1 MTLESCGRLR
11 RPLTCRFSPKPLRP
25 RRSLNSGPP
34 PLPGPKRVETG
45 PNSRPPRPNLTERK
59 ASFMAEF
66 QKTNPA
72 ASTETTRKFV
82 QFIMV
87 QAQNILYVLGRIP
100 TPEGERLPPNLQAA
114 KMMIDHL
121 DLIALKTQG
130 NLNAQE
136 EKILKEALQQV
147 QMAFVEA
154 SGGTPPSMM
163 PDRGP
168 QMEMPELE
176 EDLEAEP
183 SVVREAPPGPP
194 APSTPRAEPGE
205 DKKKFFKSYG

>member
-1 MTLESCGRLR
+1 
-11 RPLTCRFSPKPLRP
+11 
-25 RRSLNSGPP
+25 
-34 PLPGPKRVETG
+34 
-45 PNSRPPRPNLTERK
+45 
-59 ASFMAEF
+59 MAEF

-72 ASTETTRKFV
+72 TSAETTRKFV

-176 EDLEAEP
+176 EDLEPEP
-183 SVVREAPPGPP
+183 SVARESQAHGSPLSP
-194 APSTPRAEPGE
+194 TPKAEPGE